1 MNRYLCKCG
10 RAVNK
15 STNADNTGNR
25 ETEGCEGCPYL
36 MPWGEKKYNH
46 DTKHFYLDIK
56 GYECRMSPTLEY
68 ETRFGGSV
76 TDRCTCYIASLDF
89 DFLER
94 VSAWIKEHYPDGQI
108 SGTFSRETIRAVEY
122 VSNGR
127 YRLSIS
133 CAQNKAGIAAKA
145 ALFNAFFDENG
156 RRFDM
161 DAEAEKAKILRDIA
175 QGKAA
180 AHKDAA
186 ATDKETNTMLIYR
199 DPATGWLY
207 RVSPQ
212 PEHGSYV
219 MQYSNHL

>member
-1 MNRYLCKCG
+1 
-10 RAVNK
+10 
-15 STNADNTGNR
+15 
-25 ETEGCEGCPYL
+25 
-36 MPWGEKKYNH
+36 
-46 DTKHFYLDIK
+46 
-56 GYECRMSPTLEY
+56 MSPSLEY
-68 ETRFGGSV
+68 ETRFSGSV
-76 TDRCTCYIASLDF
+76 TDKCTCYIASLDF

-145 ALFNAFFDENG
+145 ALLNAFFDESG

-161 DAEAEKAKILRDIA
+161 DAEAEKQKILRDIE

-186 ATDKETNTMLIYR
+186 ATDKETNTMPVSYTHLDVYKRQGESIDLAASTVPYFKPGKILR
-199 DPATGWLY
+199 D
-207 RVSPQ
+207 VVKSI
-212 PEHGSYV
+212 
-219 MQYSNHL
+219 NHPI